1 MSNAQVAAPEPKT
14 AAEWQQK
21 IEEYE
26 ITLAGPTLEPAI
38 KNAIEALRADAIKR
52 KFLAEITA
60 PTVNVACARAAIRD
74 AQGSRHD
81 ARRGRRKFKNV
92 RMGRSLRLRVF
103 LKNNPPHLLFKER
116 NHCSR
121 REKSESRRS
130 LDDFQN
136 PTPIPFLRPPPPIAL
151 PPEVVALVE
160 KIVRAEVPSIIA
172 QTIAWFRAN
181 PEWMQSN

>member
-1 MSNAQVAAPEPKT
+1 MSNAQVVAPEPKT

-26 ITLAGPTLEPAI
+26 ITLAGRQLEPAI

-60 PTVNVACARAAIRD
+60 PTVNVAALVQRFVTPKVPDTMPVSVAENLKMWDGQIAEVE
-74 AQGSRHD
+74 S
-81 ARRGRRKFKNV
+81 
-92 RMGRSLRLRVF
+92 F
-103 LKNNPPHLLFKER
+103 LKNNPPHHLIQGAESLLAEKKA
-116 NHCSR
+116 SR
-121 REKSESRRS
+121 AKV

-136 PTPIPFLRPPPPIAL
+136 PAPIPIPPPPPPIAL

-160 KIVRAEVPSIIA
+160 KIVRGEVPNIIA